1 MSRWMKRLAFLL
13 AAVVLAAAAALLLIG
28 SLLPRDALKTHI
40 GEQIAGWTG
49 RDVALRG
56 DPQIGFFPLR
66 VTLDDVK
73 IGGPAEMQDAEILS
87 MDRLTGT
94 IRLVP
99 LLIGR
104 IEIDSFTMVRP
115 LIRLERD
122 GDGRRNWVF
131 DSGAAALQLAFSG
144 DVPLG
149 EFRLEDGTIVY
160 EDRQTGGAER
170 LDSLS
175 LTVDW
180 PSVRHPITVEGSG
193 IWRGEKITFSGDAS
207 APFAYLNG
215 SVTPVEALIESP
227 PVNLTL
233 SGEAR
238 DYPRMHLS
246 GAVRLSS
253 PSLRRFA
260 SWLGSSLGPGSTLGQ
275 AGLFGTASLRDN
287 VLSVDEAEFAL
298 DGNSAS
304 GALKIVA
311 GPKPSIAGTL
321 AFDALDL
328 TSYFA
333 GFSTALSLGPDWRRV
348 SLPTDWFA
356 ELDADVR
363 LSANSVKLG
372 AFSAG
377 STAASVSLR
386 DRRLEVGLA
395 RAAFETGSL
404 AGDLTVSDNGAA
416 GAAVAAQLRAT
427 EISLAE
433 AAPFLG
439 LPQAM
444 SGSTSASVDVTA
456 HGADLGSLVASL
468 GGTADLR
475 VIDGVIP
482 LLGLSEVASAGTE
495 TATSATDDAFAPMPA
510 QKAALKLSFRDGV
523 GTVEQA
529 SVVTDSYSARAD
541 GWIGLLDGGLALSGA
556 LSTGAPGAAAGS
568 ETPFTIEGTL
578 SRPVA
583 RRETL
588 AN

>member
-1 MSRWMKRLAFLL
+1 MSRWMKRLAFFL
-13 AAVVLAAAAALLLIG
+13 AAVVLAVAAVFLLIG

-49 RDVALRG
+49 RDVSLRG
-56 DPQIGFFPLR
+56 DPQIGLFPLR
-66 VTLDDVK
+66 VTLDDVE

-115 LIRLERD
+115 LIHLVRD
-122 GDGRRNWVF
+122 REGRRNWVF

-149 EFRLEDGTIVY
+149 EFRLEDGTVVY
-160 EDRQTGGAER
+160 EDRQTGGGER
-170 LDSLS
+170 LDSLQ

-193 IWRGEKITFSGDAS
+193 IWRGEEVTFSGDAS

-215 SVTPVEALIESP
+215 SVTPVEARVESP
-227 PVNLTL
+227 PINVTL

-260 SWLGSSLGPGSTLGQ
+260 SWLGSSIGPGSTLGQ

-287 VLSVDEAEFAL
+287 VLSVDEAEFTL

-311 GPKPSIAGTL
+311 GPKPNVTGTL
-321 AFDALDL
+321 AFDTLDL
-328 TSYFA
+328 TPYFA
-333 GFSTALSLGPDWRRV
+333 GFSAALSLGPDWRRV
-348 SLPTDWFA
+348 MLPTDWFA
-356 ELDADVR
+356 ELDADIR

-372 AFSAG
+372 AFGAG

-395 RAAFETGSL
+395 RAAFETGSV
-404 AGDLTVSDNGAA
+404 AGDLTVSDNGAS

-427 EISLAE
+427 EVSLAA

-439 LPQAM
+439 LPQAV
-444 SGSTSASVDVTA
+444 SGSASASVDVTA

-468 GGTADLR
+468 GGTAGLR

-482 LLGLSEVASAGTE
+482 LLGLSEVAAAGTE
-495 TATSATDDAFAPMPA
+495 AVASVARDAFAPMPA
-510 QKAALKLSFRDGV
+510 QKAALKLSFSDGV

-529 SVVTDSYSARAD
+529 SVVTESYSASVN
-541 GWIGLLDGGLALSGA
+541 GWVGLLDGGLALSGA
-556 LSTGAPGAAAGS
+556 LSAGAPGAAAGS
-568 ETPFTIEGTL
+568 STPFTIEGTL
-578 SRPVA
+578 SKPVA
-583 RRETL
+583 RRQTL